1 MQKYCDPRHGDRYQ
15 NSAHQITRG
24 RNTFTL
30 KLRHPRNSQLQLF
43 CRGWIGMECLTIT
56 SWATC
61 RARCGRS
68 DQCKLSNEWIGTATT
83 RRRTTNDE
91 RRTTNDERR
100 TTNDERRTTNDERN
114 EERCTIQFNFHRT
127 STGSHG
133 RTTRPH
139 LGKTVQYSRYFG
151 YCVYRD
157 FKCGRLWAVGCGLC
171 SVGHSLTDCE

>member
-100 TTNDERRTTNDERN
+100 TTNDERRTTNDKRRTKRRTVHN
-114 EERCTIQFNFHRT
+114 SIQF
-127 STGSHG
+127 SPYQYWI
-133 RTTRPH
+133 TRPH
-139 LGKTVQYSRYFG
+139 NAPTFGENCTV
-151 YCVYRD
+151 
-157 FKCGRLWAVGCGLC
+157 FKVLRVLRIPGFQMWASVGCGLWAVL
-171 SVGHSLTDCE
+171 SGSLTD